1 MPAATGP
8 YARRMARRPRQ
19 PRGARPAPP
28 APSRGGPSRG
38 QLLIVAAIAVIAVAG
53 VVMFAN
59 AQDATPPP
67 PVASGIRVSGSAMG
81 EPTAPVTIEEWADLQ
96 CPACRAF
103 ALGTEPQLRTAYVA
117 TGKVR
122 IVFHHLAF
130 IGQESLWAA
139 EAVECAGEPN
149 RFWDLHDRLYA
160 VQGGENKGA
169 FSKPNLE
176 KVASDLGLGSG
187 FNACLDSDRYLQ
199 RVKDDTNAGQARG
212 VTATPTFF
220 VNGRKVEGV
229 LSFEQLRAIVDP
241 LVK

>member
-1 MPAATGP
+1 
-8 YARRMARRPRQ
+8 MAKRPRE
-19 PRGARPAPP
+19 PRGARGAPP
-28 APSRGGPSRG
+28 AAARRAPDRA

-53 VVMFAN
+53 LVMFAN

-67 PVASGIRVSGSAMG
+67 AVASGIRVAGNVMG
-81 EPTAPVTIEEWADLQ
+81 EPNAPVTIEEWADLQ

-103 ALGTEPQLRTAYVA
+103 ALGTEPQLRTAYIA

-122 IVFHHLAF
+122 MVFHHLAF
-130 IGQESLWAA
+130 IGQESLWAG
-139 EAVECAGEPN
+139 EALECAGEPN
-149 RFWDLHDRLYA
+149 RLWDLHDRLYA
-160 VQGGENKGA
+160 VQGGENTGT

-176 KVASDLGLGSG
+176 KIASDIGLGSG

-229 LSFEQLRAIVDP
+229 LSFDQLRAILDP

>member
-1 MPAATGP
+1 MS
-8 YARRMARRPRQ
+8 RRPRS
-19 PRGARPAPP
+19 PRGARAAPP
-28 APSRGGPSRG
+28 PRRPTGGPRRT
-38 QLLIVAAIAVIAVAG
+38 QLLIAAAIAVIAVAG
-53 VVMFAN
+53 IVMFAN
-59 AQDATPPP
+59 AQSATPPP
-67 PVASGIRVSGSAMG
+67 PVASGIRVAGNAMG

-103 ALGTEPQLRTAYVA
+103 ALGTEPQLRTAYMA

-122 IVFHHLAF
+122 MVFHHLAF

-139 EAVECAGEPN
+139 EALECAGDQN
-149 RFWDLHDRLYA
+149 RLWDLHDRLYA
-160 VQGGENKGA
+160 VQGGENTGT

-176 KVASDLGLGSG
+176 QIAGDLGLGSG
-187 FNACLDSDRYLQ
+187 FNACLESDRSLQ
-199 RVKDDTNAGQARG
+199 RVKDDTNAGQAKG

-229 LSFEQLRAIVDP
+229 LSFDQLRAIVDA

>member
-1 MPAATGP
+1 MS
-8 YARRMARRPRQ
+8 RRPRQ
-19 PRGARPAPP
+19 PRAERAAPHP
-28 APSRGGPSRG
+28 PSRTGPSRA
-38 QLLIVAAIAVIAVAG
+38 QLLIAAAIAVIAVAG

-59 AQDATPPP
+59 AQSEPPPP
-67 PVASGIRVSGSAMG
+67 PVASGIRVAGSVMG
-81 EPTAPVTIEEWADLQ
+81 DPTAPVTIEEWADLQ

-103 ALGTEPQLRTAYVA
+103 AIGTEPRLRAEYVA

-122 IVFHHLAF
+122 MVFHHLAF
-130 IGQESLWAA
+130 IGQESLWAG
-139 EAVECAGEPN
+139 EGIECAGEQN
-149 RFWDLHDRLYA
+149 RLWDLHDRLYA
-160 VQGGENKGA
+160 VQGGENTGV

-176 KVASDLGLGSG
+176 KIASDVGLGSG

-199 RVKDDTNAGQARG
+199 RVKDDTNAGKAKG

-229 LSFEQLRAIVDP
+229 LSFDQLRAIVDP